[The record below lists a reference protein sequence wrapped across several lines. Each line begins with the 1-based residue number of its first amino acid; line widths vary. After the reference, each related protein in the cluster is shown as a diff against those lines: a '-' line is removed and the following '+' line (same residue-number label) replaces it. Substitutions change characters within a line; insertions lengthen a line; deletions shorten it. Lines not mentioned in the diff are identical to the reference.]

1 MAAVLLVGA
10 GFEVINLVAWVL
22 TAFAAQVSARP
33 ARYFGLY
40 ALVTYT
46 AMLAGRLVN
55 LAVLPYASHHAA
67 FLGLACIV
75 ALVVVALV
83 VLPEDQVCLF
93 EESLRLS
100 QEERAEGAV
109 HRRALPPPSPPLTAS
124 PSARPR
130 CWSCSPAD
138 AP

>member
-55 LAVLPYASHHAA
+55 LAILPYASHHAA

-83 VLPEDQVCLF
+83 VLPEGRVLFF

-109 HRRALPPPSPPLTAS
+109 HRERCAAFAAAHGLTERDRGAGA
-124 PSARPR
+124 ARPR
-130 CWSCSPAD
+130 N